1 MNKYAAE
8 KIASEYYNMGIQ
20 LALQNAGL
28 NKTAMPSGRQL
39 AAMLG
44 GGGAAA
50 SMGTGTSGEALMHAL
65 RSIDPRASFDPSKL
79 QAIMQG
85 AKSDAVGYGDTLMD
99 LGSRAAQVGQAGL
112 NRSANLLENLFT

>member
-85 AKSDAVGYGDTLMD
+85 AKSDVSGYGDDIMNY
-99 LGSRAAQVGQAGL
+99 LGSFK
-112 NRSANLLENLFT
+112 NLGGI